1 MATYYETWI
10 DRSETVRDQTSYTYY
25 INTYYTMEKDAYDK
39 ILSAYPDNKE
49 FTSGKASELAK
60 KLGFG
65 ADTMDIFVGFLDGI
79 KTSLKNQ
86 DSLDIE
92 NVDDDTEIK
101 LDIDYEKLFYNM
113 LDAKAEWLY
122 KMPEWKNI
130 LEEEKMRQITR
141 DYREANMAHADHIG
155 RNDPCPCGSGKKYKN
170 CCGKKN

>member
-79 KTSLKNQ
+79 QTSLKKGI
-86 DSLDIE
+86 DVKA
-92 NVDDDTEIK
+92 VDDETEID
-101 LDIDYEKLFYNM
+101 LDIDYEKLYYNM
-113 LDAKAEWLY
+113 RDAKADWLY
-122 KMPEWKNI
+122 KIPFWKTI
-130 LEEEKMRQITR
+130 LTDEKMAEITR
-141 DYREANMAHADHIG
+141 EYREANIAHSDKIG

-170 CCGKKN
+170 CCGKKG

>member
-79 KTSLKNQ
+79 QTSLKKGI
-86 DSLDIE
+86 DVKA
-92 NVDDDTEIK
+92 VDDETEID
-101 LDIDYEKLFYNM
+101 LDIDYEKLYYNM
-113 LDAKAEWLY
+113 RDAKATWLF
-122 KMPEWKNI
+122 KLPSWKKVLPDEKAAEIAREYRDANI
-130 LEEEKMRQITR
+130 AHSEK
-141 DYREANMAHADHIG
+141 IG
-155 RNDPCPCGSGKKYKN
+155 RNDPCPCGSGKKYKK
-170 CCGKKN
+170 CCGKNA